1 MIHYTAT
8 GNGEP
13 IFLVHGF
20 GEDSRIWEQQ
30 VNPLAA
36 KYRVFLPDLPG
47 AGKSAGKP
55 GLSIESMADDL
66 AEILDHE
73 KIDKVVM
80 AGHSMGGYVTLA
92 FAEKYPLKLKAFSL
106 IHSTAFADNE
116 QKKDTRRK
124 SIDII
129 RQYGTKPFLESAIPN
144 MFAVKNRT
152 AMVKMIDKII
162 AENKH
167 ILPGSLISFYE
178 AMMIRPDRT
187 GILKNASIPVQ
198 FIVGKEDQAV
208 PFSDSMQQIHLP
220 DLSYI
225 HILETSGHMGM
236 IEEPDKTNTSLL
248 EFLRKL

>member
-13 IFLVHGF
+13 IILVHGF
-20 GEDSRIWEQQ
+20 GEDSRIWENQ
-30 VNPLAA
+30 VKPLAA
-36 KYRVFLPDLPG
+36 KYQVFLPDLPG
-47 AGKSAGKP
+47 TGKSPDRP

-92 FAEKYPLKLKAFSL
+92 FAEKYPLRLKAFSL
-106 IHSTAFADNE
+106 VHSTAFADSE
-116 QKKDTRRK
+116 QKKEARRK

-129 RQYGTKPFLESAIPN
+129 REYGTKPFLDSAIPN

-152 AMVKMIDKII
+152 AMVKTIEKII
-162 AENKH
+162 ADNSH
-167 ILPGSLISFYE
+167 ILPGSLIAFYE

-187 GILKNASIPVQ
+187 QILKNASVPVQ

-225 HILETSGHMGM
+225 HILESSGHMGM
-236 IEEPDKTNTSLL
+236 LEEPDKTNTSLL